1 MPAGDVGAGAGAGG
15 GGSSSHP
22 LAVLRPT
29 RTASVS
35 LEQLSGEEGE
45 LPIFATNQ
53 VSIKSG
59 RQ

>member
-1 MPAGDVGAGAGAGG
+1 MPAGDVGGGGGAGA
-15 GGSSSHP
+15 GSSSHP

-53 VSIKSG
+53 VSKKLD
-59 RQ
+59 RL

>member
-1 MPAGDVGAGAGAGG
+1 MPAGDVGVGGGAGA
-15 GGSSSHP
+15 GSSSHP

-53 VSIKSG
+53 VSNKLG
-59 RQ
+59 RM

>member
-1 MPAGDVGAGAGAGG
+1 MPAGDVGAGGAGGG

>member
-1 MPAGDVGAGAGAGG
+1 MPAGDVGAGGGGAGA
-15 GGSSSHP
+15 GSSSHP

-53 VSIKSG
+53 VSNQPG
-59 RQ
+59 RL

>member
-1 MPAGDVGAGAGAGG
+1 MPAGDVGAGGAG

-53 VSIKSG
+53 VRHQLG

>member
-1 MPAGDVGAGAGAGG
+1 MLVLVVVLVLGPPAW
-15 GGSSSHP
+15 HP

>member
-1 MPAGDVGAGAGAGG
+1 MPAGDVGGGAGAG

-53 VSIKSG
+53 VSKKLG
-59 RQ
+59 RM

>member
-1 MPAGDVGAGAGAGG
+1 MPAGDVGAGGAGG

>member
-1 MPAGDVGAGAGAGG
+1 MPAGDVGGAGG
-15 GGSSSHP
+15 GAGAGSSSHP

>member
-1 MPAGDVGAGAGAGG
+1 MPAGDVGAGAGVGG

>member
-1 MPAGDVGAGAGAGG
+1 MPAGDVGGGGAGA

>member
-1 MPAGDVGAGAGAGG
+1 MPAGDVGAGGAGG
-15 GGSSSHP
+15 AGSSSHP